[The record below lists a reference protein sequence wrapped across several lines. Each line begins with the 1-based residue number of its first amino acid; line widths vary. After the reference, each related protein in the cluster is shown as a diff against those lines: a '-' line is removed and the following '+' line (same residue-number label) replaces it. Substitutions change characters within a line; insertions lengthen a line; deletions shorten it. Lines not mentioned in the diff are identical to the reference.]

1 MKSIHMTD
9 EQAARYD
16 NDDTSVMADLREQ
29 AEALHH
35 LSGETVEVYHPEDGF
50 VVLVA
55 QD

>member
-16 NDDTSVMADLREQ
+16 NDDTSVMAELREQ
-29 AEALHH
+29 AETLHRQ
-35 LSGETVEVYHPEDGF
+35 SGETVEVYHPDGF